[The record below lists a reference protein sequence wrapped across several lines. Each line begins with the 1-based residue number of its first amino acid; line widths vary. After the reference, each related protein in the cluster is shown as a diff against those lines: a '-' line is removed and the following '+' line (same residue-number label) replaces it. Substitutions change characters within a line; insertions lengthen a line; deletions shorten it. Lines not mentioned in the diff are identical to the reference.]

1 MLTAQNR
8 HHDALAIANQA
19 VQILKRLALTE
30 PDTHEPDLAQ
40 SLNNLSVLL
49 TVLGRHSDAL
59 AAADQSVQIR
69 RRLARAN
76 PAVHEPDLAQ
86 SLMLLTS
93 ARLNTR
99 HQAPFAAIKEACG
112 ILRRQNKPS
121 AAFETNLT
129 TALSAAVITL

>member
-49 TVLGRHSDAL
+49 TVLGA
-59 AAADQSVQIR
+59 IR
-69 RRLARAN
+69 
-76 PAVHEPDLAQ
+76 
-86 SLMLLTS
+86 
-93 ARLNTR
+93 TR
-99 HQAPFAAIKEACG
+99 SPQQTRVCRSG
-112 ILRRQNKPS
+112 GD
-121 AAFETNLT
+121 
-129 TALSAAVITL
+129 